1 MGSKISTSM
10 EHILEKLFESPAKV
24 RVMRIFVRNPEE
36 TFTLP
41 VISKKSQIRK
51 RVVRRE
57 LGKLLNIGLVKK
69 KTVKKVRIFF
79 TNTEFRL
86 LPELKDL
93 IIKDAV
99 ASKKDLLLKA
109 KRLGNIKLII
119 ISGVFINSEQSRTD
133 MLIIGDGIKRSKLE
147 RFLTDIESELGRPL
161 QYTVMDL
168 DEFKY
173 RMNMY
178 DRFLKDIFEYPHE
191 KLINRLKI

>member
-41 VISKKSQIRK
+41 VISQKSQVRK